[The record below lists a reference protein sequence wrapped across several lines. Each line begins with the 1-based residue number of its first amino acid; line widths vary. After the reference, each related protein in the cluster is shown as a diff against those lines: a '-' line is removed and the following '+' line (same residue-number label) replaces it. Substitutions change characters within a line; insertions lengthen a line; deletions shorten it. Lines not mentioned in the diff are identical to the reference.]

1 MDNSQISDVSFWSLQ
16 YNSLLKCHRKAI
28 CRAWEDSVVFD
39 TFLSFCLLSQSEL
52 ILIHVLTVE
61 F

>member
-1 MDNSQISDVSFWSLQ
+1 MPQKGN
-16 YNSLLKCHRKAI
+16 Y
-28 CRAWEDSVVFD
+28 RAWKDSVVFD
-39 TFLSFCLLSQSEL
+39 MFLSFCLLSQSEL

>member
-28 CRAWEDSVVFD
+28 VGHGKI
-39 TFLSFCLLSQSEL
+39 LLSL
-52 ILIHVLTVE
+52 ICSCHSVY
-61 F
+61 